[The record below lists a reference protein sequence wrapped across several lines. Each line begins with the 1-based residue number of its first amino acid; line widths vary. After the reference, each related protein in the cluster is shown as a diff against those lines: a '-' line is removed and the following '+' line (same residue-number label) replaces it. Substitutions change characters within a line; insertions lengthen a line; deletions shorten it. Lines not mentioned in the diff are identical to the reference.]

1 MLQLYAATP
10 TECNPQLRR
19 HRYTWLQ
26 KVQMATAPRLVS
38 VHVLVAEIQKHLFD
52 YRRRARCEE
61 TVEHDLLTLLAHFQA
76 RRLGLKEFCARL
88 RVLLGAAVLKATV
101 QGLSGQAAGAS
112 CSPRAWRED
121 TSKERP
127 AKRPLATEVASHPS
141 PPAVV
146 MGAGLLKK
154 KRRAS
159 HSWTPAEE
167 QARLRAFPALESGKQ
182 QSVWTIAGYPI

>member
-1 MLQLYAATP
+1 MGSA
-10 TECNPQLRR
+10 R
-19 HRYTWLQ
+19 HF
-26 KVQMATAPRLVS
+26 VS
-38 VHVLVAEIQKHLFD
+38 VNVLVAEIQKHLFD

-76 RRLGLKEFCARL
+76 RRMGLKEFCARL
-88 RVLLGAAVLKATV
+88 RVLIGAAVLMATV
-101 QGLSGQAAGAS
+101 QGLSGQAAGPS
-112 CSPRAWRED
+112 SLRAWCED

-127 AKRPLATEVASHPS
+127 AKRPLATEVAS
-141 PPAVV
+141 PPAVA

-167 QARLRAFPALESGKQ
+167 ARLRALVPALESGKQ
-182 QSVWTIAGYPI
+182 QWTGAVESLVLKREE

>member
-1 MLQLYAATP
+1 MSTAQ
-10 TECNPQLRR
+10 
-19 HRYTWLQ
+19 RY
-26 KVQMATAPRLVS
+26 VS
-38 VHVLVAEIQKHLFD
+38 VNVLVAEIQKHLFD

-76 RRLGLKEFCARL
+76 RRMGLKEFCARL
-88 RVLLGAAVLKATV
+88 RVLIGAAVLMATV
-101 QGLSGQAAGAS
+101 QGLSGQAAGPS
-112 CSPRAWRED
+112 SLRAWCED

-141 PPAVV
+141 PPAVA

-167 QARLRAFPALESGKQ
+167 ARLRALVPALESGKQ
-182 QSVWTIAGYPI
+182 QWTGAVESLVLKREE

>member
-1 MLQLYAATP
+1 MRSA
-10 TECNPQLRR
+10 R
-19 HRYTWLQ
+19 HF
-26 KVQMATAPRLVS
+26 VS
-38 VHVLVAEIQKHLFD
+38 VNVLVAEIQKHLFD

-76 RRLGLKEFCARL
+76 RRMGLKEFCARL
-88 RVLLGAAVLKATV
+88 RVLIGAAVLMATV
-101 QGLSGQAAGAS
+101 QGLSGQAAGPS
-112 CSPRAWRED
+112 SLRAWCED

-127 AKRPLATEVASHPS
+127 AKRPLAAEVAS
-141 PPAVV
+141 PPAVA

-167 QARLRAFPALESGKQ
+167 ARLRAFPALESGKQ
-182 QSVWTIAGYPI
+182 QSAWTIAGYPI

>member
-1 MLQLYAATP
+1 MRSA
-10 TECNPQLRR
+10 R
-19 HRYTWLQ
+19 HF
-26 KVQMATAPRLVS
+26 VS
-38 VHVLVAEIQKHLFD
+38 VNVLVAEIQKHLFD

-76 RRLGLKEFCARL
+76 RRMGLKEFCARL
-88 RVLLGAAVLKATV
+88 RVLIGAAVLMATV
-101 QGLSGQAAGAS
+101 QGLSGQAAGPS
-112 CSPRAWRED
+112 SLRAWCED

-127 AKRPLATEVASHPS
+127 AKRPLATEVAS
-141 PPAVV
+141 PPAVA

-167 QARLRAFPALESGKQ
+167 ARLRALVPALESGKQ
-182 QSVWTIAGYPI
+182 QWTGAG

>member
-1 MLQLYAATP
+1 MGSA
-10 TECNPQLRR
+10 R
-19 HRYTWLQ
+19 HF
-26 KVQMATAPRLVS
+26 VS
-38 VHVLVAEIQKHLFD
+38 VNVLVAEIQKHLFD

-76 RRLGLKEFCARL
+76 RRMGLTEFCARL
-88 RVLLGAAVLKATV
+88 RVLIGAAVLMATV
-101 QGLSGQAAGAS
+101 QGLSGQAAGPS
-112 CSPRAWRED
+112 SLRAWCED

-127 AKRPLATEVASHPS
+127 AKRPLATEVAS
-141 PPAVV
+141 PPAVA

-167 QARLRAFPALESGKQ
+167 ARLRALVPALESGKQ
-182 QSVWTIAGYPI
+182 QWTGAVESLVLKREE

>member
-1 MLQLYAATP
+1 MRSA
-10 TECNPQLRR
+10 R
-19 HRYTWLQ
+19 HF
-26 KVQMATAPRLVS
+26 VS
-38 VHVLVAEIQKHLFD
+38 VNVLVAEIQKHLFD

-76 RRLGLKEFCARL
+76 RRMGRKEFCARL
-88 RVLLGAAVLKATV
+88 RVLIGAAVLMATV
-101 QGLSGQAAGAS
+101 QGLSGQAAGPTVQGLSGQAAGPS
-112 CSPRAWRED
+112 SLRAWCED

-127 AKRPLATEVASHPS
+127 AKRPLAAEVAS
-141 PPAVV
+141 PPAVA

-167 QARLRAFPALESGKQ
+167 ARLRALVPALESGKQ
-182 QSVWTIAGYPI
+182 QWTGAVESLVLKREE

>member
-1 MLQLYAATP
+1 MGSA
-10 TECNPQLRR
+10 R
-19 HRYTWLQ
+19 HF
-26 KVQMATAPRLVS
+26 VS
-38 VHVLVAEIQKHLFD
+38 VNVLVAEIQKHLFD

-76 RRLGLKEFCARL
+76 RRMGLKEFCARL
-88 RVLLGAAVLKATV
+88 RVLIGAAVLMATV
-101 QGLSGQAAGAS
+101 QGLSGQAAGPS
-112 CSPRAWRED
+112 SLRAWCED

-127 AKRPLATEVASHPS
+127 AKRPLAAEVAS
-141 PPAVV
+141 PPAVA

-167 QARLRAFPALESGKQ
+167 ARLRALVPALESGKQ
-182 QSVWTIAGYPI
+182 QWTGAVESLVLKREE

>member
-1 MLQLYAATP
+1 MAA
-10 TECNPQLRR
+10 
-19 HRYTWLQ
+19 
-26 KVQMATAPRLVS
+26 APRLVS

-76 RRLGLKEFCARL
+76 RRMGLKEFCARL

-127 AKRPLATEVASHPS
+127 ARVA
-141 PPAVV
+141 AVRRRRTAAKA
-146 MGAGLLKK
+146 GA
-154 KRRAS
+154 RRGEG
-159 HSWTPAEE
+159 EE
-167 QARLRAFPALESGKQ
+167 KL
-182 QSVWTIAGYPI
+182 SVL